1 MSDKR
6 QLNPQQVEAV
16 TYGNGPLLIIAG
28 AGTGKTTVITERIKH
43 LILEKNISPS
53 NILALTF
60 TEKSAAEMEERI
72 DVILPYGYS
81 QMWIETFHAFCD
93 RILRS
98 EALHIGLD
106 PNYKLVTEAEAVQFF
121 RKNLFTLNLTYFRP
135 LGNPN
140 KFIQGLLQHFSRLKD
155 EDITPTEYLDFAKKM
170 TAKKSETEEE
180 QLEQQK
186 ILELA
191 QGYKAYEDLKIKNSI
206 MDFSDLIANTLKLF
220 RERKNILVK
229 YQKMFEYILI
239 DEFQDTNYA
248 QNQLA
253 ILLSGEKQN
262 ITVVG
267 DDDQAIYRWRGAAI
281 SNMIQF
287 KKHFPKTK
295 IVTLTKNYRS
305 TQNILDTAYTLIQ
318 QNNPDRLEVK
328 ENINKKLESL
338 RKTNGEIPDLLL
350 FDHEEHEADGV
361 AKKIEELVK
370 KKKNKYNDF
379 AILVRANDHALSFIK
394 SLEHFKIPYQFLGP
408 GELFQ
413 QEEIKDLISYL
424 RVLANYDDS
433 VALYRVLCMEIFA
446 IDPAIIATLLNTA
459 KRRNVS
465 LFSLFSQLDTIAIK
479 QDDKEKVTNI
489 FEIIKN
495 HLALVP
501 KEAAGQ
507 ILFNFIK
514 ETGIIKKIMNPTTP
528 FEEQQAI
535 NITKFFEKIK
545 SYEALQENSSVF
557 SVLDWI
563 ELSMQMGESPQ
574 AANADVTNTNAV
586 NILTI
591 HSSKGLEFPIVFM
604 VNLVKDRFPSRERS
618 EQIPLPPE
626 IIKEVLPA
634 GDYHTEEER
643 RLFYVGIT
651 RAKDILFMTASKFYG
666 QGKRERKLSPFVLE
680 SLGIETVEKIK
691 TQKQKESQQL
701 SLLDL
706 FPENKTETAT
716 PGAQILAKKPVLVS
730 YLSYS
735 QIQTFDVCP
744 LHYKLKYILKIPS
757 SPSPATA
764 FGQSVHAALRDFY
777 FRKKNNVETDFKDI
791 EQIVKNTWM
800 SEGYSSIEEERNA
813 YKKAI
818 DVVTKYLTQHF
829 NPNNLPLE
837 LELPFEFFINRLR
850 VGGRIDRIDTIP
862 DGTIEI
868 IDYKTGTN
876 IPDEK
881 SLQKNLQLTTY
892 ALAALNMRELHKNPE
907 HVKLS
912 LYYLEADKKI
922 STTRTMEQLEAAKQE
937 ITEKAKEI
945 AESDFACSK
954 SFLCRNCEYSMLC
967 SAS

>member
-16 TYGNGPLLIIAG
+16 TFGDGPLLIIAG

-43 LILEKNISPS
+43 LILEKNVSPS

-93 RILRS
+93 RILRL
-98 EALHIGLD
+98 EALQIGLD
-106 PNYKLVTEAEAVQFF
+106 PNYKLVTEAESVQFL
-121 RKNLFTLNLTYFRP
+121 KKHLFSLNLSYFRP

-155 EDITPTEYLDFAKKM
+155 EDVTPKEYLDFVKKI
-170 TAKKSETEEE
+170 TSKKAESEEE

-186 ILELA
+186 ILELSQSFA
-191 QGYKAYEDLKIKNSI
+191 SYEELKIKESI
-206 MDFSDLIANTLKLF
+206 MDFSDLIANTVKLF
-220 RERKNILVK
+220 RERPNVLAK

-239 DEFQDTNYA
+239 DEFQDTNFA

-253 ILLSGEKQN
+253 ILLAGKKQN

-305 TQNILDTAYTLIQ
+305 TQNILDTAYTVIQ

-350 FDHEEHEADGV
+350 YDHEEQEADGV

-370 KKKNKYNDF
+370 KKKYKYNDF
-379 AILVRANDHALSFIK
+379 AVLVRANDHALPFIK
-394 SLEHFKIPYQFLGP
+394 SFEHFKIPYQFLGP

-413 QEEIKDLISYL
+413 QEEIKDLIAYL
-424 RVLANYDDS
+424 KVLTNYDDS
-433 VALYRVLCMEIFA
+433 AALYRVLCMDIFA

-479 QDDKEKVTNI
+479 QEDKEKVLNV

-501 KEAAGQ
+501 KETAGR

-514 ETGIIKKIMNPTTP
+514 ETGIIKNIMNPTTP
-528 FEEQQAI
+528 LEEQKAI

-545 SYEALQENSSVF
+545 SYETMQETSSVF
-557 SVLDWI
+557 IVLDWI

-574 AANADVTNTNAV
+574 AAAADFSNTNAV

-591 HSSKGLEFPIVFM
+591 HASKGLEFPVVFM

-618 EQIPLPPE
+618 EQIPLPQE
-626 IIKEVLPA
+626 IIKEVLPM

-651 RAKDILFMTASKFYG
+651 RAKDILFMTASKLYG

-680 SLGIETVEKIK
+680 SLGLETVEKIK
-691 TQKQKESQQL
+691 MQKEKASLQL

-706 FPENKTETAT
+706 FPESKAETAI
-716 PGAQILAKKPVLVS
+716 PGAQILEKRPVLVS

-757 SPSPATA
+757 SPTPATA

-777 FRKKNNVETDFKDI
+777 FRKKNNIETDFKDI
-791 EQIVKNTWM
+791 EQIIKNTWI
-800 SEGYSSIEEERNA
+800 SEGYSSIDEERNA

-829 NPNNLPLE
+829 NPENLPLE

-850 VGGRIDRIDTIP
+850 VGGRIDRIDTLP

-876 IPDEK
+876 IPEEK
-881 SLQKNLQLTTY
+881 DLKKNLQLTTY
-892 ALAALNMRELHKNPE
+892 ALAALNIRELQKKPDQ
-907 HVKLS
+907 VKLS

-922 STTRTMEQLEAAKQE
+922 TTTRTMEQLDAAKQE
-937 ITEKAKEI
+937 IAEKAKEI
-945 AESDFACSK
+945 SESDFLCSK